1 MGALSS
7 VEIAQLN
14 RRGGEFAANHRA
26 GVQVVVACPFAERI
40 EHHMPTG
47 VARESQRAAL
57 LKERLE
63 AQLVGGFSEIGIH
76 GNELLLLY
84 RDNNVTKA

>member
-14 RRGGEFAANHRA
+14 RRGGEFAADHRA
-26 GVQVVVACPFAERI
+26 GIQVVVTGPFTERI

-47 VARESQRAAL
+47 ITGEGQRAAL
-57 LKERLE
+57 LEEGLE

-84 RDNNVTKA
+84 RDNNVTEA